1 MHLPV
6 SSTAGSIPRINST
19 SEVRHSAQA
28 SSDVEG
34 ELQTLESC
42 LCCSANERMPFQTP
56 ALSRS

>member
-1 MHLPV
+1 MHLPM

-34 ELQTLESC
+34 EHSCRPLLC
-42 LCCSANERMPFQTP
+42 LCCQDSHTVCAQAPFP
-56 ALSRS
+56 